1 MPRRPRDND
10 FPLSLKPLTRHSA
23 ELRAKIL
30 SLLKNG
36 ASQHEVGRKLKIS
49 LGPVGYH
56 ASRLQMAGDF
66 EGGHSP
72 ERLPLRRP

>member
-10 FPLSLKPLTRHSA
+10 FPLSLKPLTRQSA

-36 ASQHEVGRKLKIS
+36 ASEHQVARQLKIS
-49 LGPVGYH
+49 LGTVGYH
-56 ASRLQMAGDF
+56 VPRLRMAGDF
-66 EGGHSP
+66 EGG
-72 ERLPLRRP
+72 